1 MAKSVGFEI
10 VDETNVDELLES
22 QSSELAN
29 EDLLEM
35 ENNMNDESQEPLF
48 AEPIKQL
55 STKEMTESFLNT
67 LLVLSE

>member
-1 MAKSVGFEI
+1 MAKSVGVED

-35 ENNMNDESQEPLF
+35 ENNMNDEKSGALF

-55 STKEMTESFLNT
+55 STKQMTAFSNT
-67 LLVLSE
+67 LTGPSE